1 MALKTYQ
8 LQSHKLGCIVK
19 GLDLNQSISP
29 KTISHLIEDVTQ
41 HRLLIFKNQ
50 GIVNA
55 DRQLEI
61 SSWFGQI
68 ESTFYNHPKSP
79 HRDIFRVSNDPSEG
93 CTNVGRTGWHID
105 GSFQEKPFSHS
116 IYHIISC
123 PSQGATVFAPLTELI
138 ERLDESKRK
147 FWDRLYM
154 GSDRRGN
161 CVHPHVYPHPLTKLP
176 TLCFHLG
183 MTDHYI
189 LDYGTPQAKRMN
201 DEETEEIKAGIH
213 AEFVKNSG
221 DIQYVHEWQ
230 PGDFLI
236 SDNLALGHEAS
247 PDTQLSTSQVGLRV
261 MHRVTI
267 AGKHKPQK

>member
-1 MALKTYQ
+1 MAQKVYQ
-8 LQSHKLGCIVK
+8 LQSNKLGRIVQ
-19 GLDLNQSISP
+19 GIDLNKSIS
-29 KTISHLIEDVTQ
+29 KETISKIIQDVTK

-50 GIVNA
+50 GLISA
-55 DRQLEI
+55 EKQLEI
-61 SSWFGQI
+61 SQWFGTI

-79 HRDIFRVSNDPSEG
+79 HRDIFRVSNDRNEG

-105 GSFQEKPFSHS
+105 GSFQEKPFSYS
-116 IYHIISC
+116 IYHIVSC
-123 PSQGATVFAPLTELI
+123 PTKGATIFAPLNELI
-138 ERLDESKRK
+138 EGLDDKKRQ

-154 GSDRRGN
+154 SSDRRGN
-161 CVHPHVYPHPLTKLP
+161 FVHPHIYLHPLTQLP

-189 LDYGTPQAKRMN
+189 LDYGTDQERILSE
-201 DEETEEIKAGIH
+201 EETENVKADIH
-213 AEFVKNSG
+213 YEFVKNNG
-221 DIQYVHEWQ
+221 EIQYVHNWE

-247 PDTQLSTSQVGLRV
+247 PDTQLSPDQVGLRV

-267 AGKHKPQK
+267 AGKHKPMK